1 MASDQDFDQGMDF
14 WAFIGVTEADGDGAA
29 PQPGQAPQGERA
41 AGKGRAPR
49 AKAPRPPKAPREADE
64 VREARKAGKTKGS
77 TEVGAAV
84 PVAKGAPVAKGV
96 PAANGA
102 SSEPASVR
110 PAQWP
115 APPTAAS
122 APSAPSSPS
131 WEAAERLYHSL
142 RGHFT
147 ARPADVVDGPRRA
160 AGLKALIGPA
170 QGDSGLAAKV
180 HDLLNGWHLLGELWR
195 DPDVEEIHIRGT
207 EVIVCGSSGVREIP
221 GFGAI
226 DAARRAVEAV
236 IVSSD
241 DAGAVLTESGG
252 SIIVSRR
259 NVGPTDTAALV
270 DAGVVTRQQ
279 ISEVERTLRDLSAVT
294 LTGPAAWVVLRAF
307 ASLIPPGSRIFLGPF
322 GVLPR
327 GCVAAVSPLC
337 ADYVVGVRLGGEAEE
352 MAAAGQ
358 IGALIANP
366 RTPFTTGVRYTV
378 SGRFAAPGK
387 VTAH

>member
-1 MASDQDFDQGMDF
+1 MASDQDSDQGMDF
-14 WAFIGVTEADGDGAA
+14 WASIGVTGADGDGDGAA
-29 PQPGQAPQGERA
+29 PEPDQAPQGERA

-49 AKAPRPPKAPREADE
+49 AKAPKPPKAPREADE
-64 VREARKAGKTKGS
+64 VREERKAGKIKGS
-77 TEVGAAV
+77 TEAGAA
-84 PVAKGAPVAKGV
+84 V
-96 PAANGA
+96 PAANGAPAAKGAPAANDA

-122 APSAPSSPS
+122 APS
-131 WEAAERLYHSL
+131 WEAAERLCDSL

-147 ARPADVVDGPRRA
+147 ARPADVVDGPERA
-160 AGLKALIGPA
+160 AGLKALAGPA
-170 QGDSGLAAKV
+170 QGDGGLAAKV

-207 EVIVCGSSGVREIP
+207 EVMVCTSSGVREVP
-221 GFGAI
+221 GFPAT

-259 NVGPTDTAALV
+259 NLGPTDAAALV
-270 DAGVVTRQQ
+270 AAGVVTRQQ
-279 ISEVERTLRDLSAVT
+279 ISEVERTLRDLNAVT
-294 LTGPAAWVVLRAF
+294 LEGPAARVVLRAF

-322 GVLPR
+322 GLLPR

-337 ADYVVGVRLGGEAEE
+337 ADYVVGVRVGGEAEE

-358 IGALIANP
+358 LGALIANP
-366 RTPFTTGVRYTV
+366 RSPFTTGVRYAV

-387 VTAH
+387 VTAR